1 MKLNELLTIIYK
13 LQNIKVYKDENLLY
27 MGTPK
32 KLNDEN
38 LLERE
43 IKGVFTLYGEV
54 DEYNESYII
63 IALY

>member
-1 MKLNELLTIIYK
+1 MKLNELLKVIHHSQNIEVYDGESIIYRGNSKK
-13 LQNIKVYKDENLLY
+13 LIDENI
-27 MGTPK
+27 
-32 KLNDEN
+32 
-38 LLERE
+38 LERE